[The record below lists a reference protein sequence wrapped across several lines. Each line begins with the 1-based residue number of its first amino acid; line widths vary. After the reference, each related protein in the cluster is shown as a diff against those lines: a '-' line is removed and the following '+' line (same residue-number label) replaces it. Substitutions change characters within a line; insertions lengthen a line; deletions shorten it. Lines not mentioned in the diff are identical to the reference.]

1 MPPRDPGQL
10 SSLNLL
16 RAFEA
21 AARLGGFKAAADELC
36 VTPSAVSQQ
45 VKLLEEQLGVAL
57 FERHPQGIA
66 LSEAGKL
73 YWPEISPHI
82 AGLARAT
89 ETLRRRH
96 ARAPLRV
103 SLMPPVAS
111 RVVFPHLREFQ
122 QRHPDIE
129 LRLDVALA
137 QADLLH
143 APVDLAIRF
152 GEPPWPGCDHRELL
166 PLYVQPVCPPAIDRE
181 FRLTGHPE
189 HLKSAPLIHMTGR
202 PNAWPEFF
210 SRTGLGPAQPAAE
223 FHVDDY
229 PAAIEAAR
237 SLGVALA
244 TWPLEKPLT
253 DQGELAAP
261 FPPLGPIGAVYAVA
275 RKGRLDEPAILA
287 FLDWLAERFAALTG

>member
-1 MPPRDPGQL
+1 MSTRHPGNL

-21 AARLGGFKAAADELC
+21 AARLGGFRAAADELC

-45 VKLLEEQLGVAL
+45 VRQLEEQLGVAL
-57 FERHPQGIA
+57 FERHAQGIT
-66 LSEAGKL
+66 LSAAGRQ
-73 YWPEISPHI
+73 YWEEIAPHL

-96 ARAPLRV
+96 ARALLRV

-137 QADLLH
+137 QADLLQ

-152 GEPPWPGCDHRELL
+152 GEPPWPGCEHRELL
-166 PLYVQPVCPPAIDRE
+166 PLFIRPVCPPAIDRE
-181 FRLTGHPE
+181 FALTGHPE
-189 HLKSAPLIHMTGR
+189 RLKHAPLIHMSGR
-202 PNAWPEFF
+202 PDAWPEFF
-210 SRTGLGPAQPAAE
+210 ARTGLGPAQPAAE

-244 TWPLEKPLT
+244 TWPLEQPLI
-253 DQGELAAP
+253 DRGELAAP
-261 FPPLGPIGAVYAVA
+261 LPPLGPIGAVYAVA
-275 RKGRLDEPAILA
+275 LKGRLAEPALQA
-287 FLDWLAERFAALTG
+287 FLDWLQARFAALNA